1 MCSGVYNVEC
11 VDREDITEE
20 IKIKEVMELVM

>member
-1 MCSGVYNVEC
+1 MCSGVCNFEC
-11 VDREDITEE
+11 VDREDIAEE